1 MKGLLALLLI
11 APAVARLAPTPVKA
25 STRASSALAKSG
37 GFSYGEFAR
46 NNAGANGI
54 IIGGIKTGAADAMA
68 QFATPGDFDFK
79 RNVRAARVPPFRR
92 ARGAGGRADRFRRRC
107 SRSSARSTS
116 ARSSTGTR

>member
-92 ARGAGGRADRFRRRC
+92 ARARRPRRPFRRRC

>member
-54 IIGGIKTGAADAMA
+54 IIGGVKTGAADAMA
-68 QFATPGDFDFK
+68 RKIQF
-79 RNVRAARVPPFRR
+79 
-92 ARGAGGRADRFRRRC
+92 
-107 SRSSARSTS
+107 
-116 ARSSTGTR
+116 